1 MATNLS
7 SNPQMGFDESVIAD
21 AALERALE
29 KRLQAKQ
36 AWAKAQAAFDKLDE
50 KARDAVASRE
60 LPPGVDRCGPHKI
73 TVAGV
78 VRGGGGG
85 RFMRS
90 AKRERGEEVAACGL
104 LRGWGGA

>member
-60 LPPGVDRCGPHKI
+60 LPPGVHRCGQHKI
-73 TVAGV
+73 TVAV
-78 VRGGGGG
+78 IVRVEKEIS
-85 RFMRS
+85 FTRS
-90 AKRERGEEVAACGL
+90 AKRETKVSFGL
-104 LRGWGGA
+104 FQE